1 MVGPREVNA
10 GRKLKERCSE
20 EYEEEQLVT
29 RLASTA
35 CCDGRGETAAIG
47 SARAGELTQ
56 HRMSCERDLVGAG
69 ME

>member
-1 MVGPREVNA
+1 MVGPPEVNA
-10 GRKLKERCSE
+10 GSKSKERCSE
-20 EYEEEQLVT
+20 EDANERLVT
-29 RLASTA
+29 GSASTA
-35 CCDGRGETAAIG
+35 CCDGRGEKAAIG